1 MKFVIYAPGDYTPN
15 GGGCV
20 ALHKLAHNI
29 ALLGEDSYIMTSKK
43 NTDYL
48 GVEVNQRQATEICKD
63 GGAMAIYPEVTCGNP
78 FKAKHVMRW
87 ILYHVRTY
95 GDFGKFGKDDLIY
108 KYAPYFTLRF
118 EAKVHGELRA
128 NELNL
133 ATFRDLKLP
142 ERSGDCYLIKKG
154 NDKEHNAHREG
165 AIKLDNYPSKGDKA
179 NEYLAE
185 VFNRCERFIS
195 YDTATWLNVMAAQC
209 GCLSIVIPDNGVNPL
224 DFYNGYPYF
233 KYGIAYGLTETEHAK
248 NTLHLVNNNLLK
260 IEAETMKE
268 TEAFIQKAKETMQ

>member
-29 ALLGEDSYIMTSKK
+29 ALLGEESYIMTSKK
-43 NTDYL
+43 NPNYL
-48 GVEVNQRQATEICKD
+48 GIEVNERQAIQLCAD

-78 FKAKHVMRW
+78 FKAKHVVRW

-95 GDFGKFGKDDLIY
+95 GDFGKFGAGDLIY
-108 KYAPYFTLRF
+108 KYAPYFKLRF
-118 EAKVHGELRA
+118 DAPVHGELRA

-133 ATFRDLKLP
+133 DTFQNLNLP
-142 ERSGDCYLIKKG
+142 GRSGDCFLIKKG

-185 VFNRCERFIS
+185 VFNHCERFIS

-209 GCLSIVIPDNGVNPL
+209 GCLSIVIPDDGVNPL

-233 KYGIAYGLTETEHAK
+233 KYGIAYGLTEVEHAQKTVHLVNDNLSRIEIRTIEEASKFIEHAK
-248 NTLHLVNNNLLK
+248 SLL
-260 IEAETMKE
+260 
-268 TEAFIQKAKETMQ
+268 